1 MWQNELAI
9 FKESYVQNTINV
21 GTNNSGSN
29 IGHKTLQSVEQ
40 TILTFQ
46 LTKGMATG
54 TQGYNVGGGVF
65 LGINGN
71 NGSGSFSIENGLT
84 GDELLWDGNT
94 LSIRG
99 SIEFTNTP
107 GGITNT
113 LSSASLFSLRKS
125 KNLLLYIQVEPWNHL
140 LK

>member
-1 MWQNELAI
+1 MGRIRKWFKLCAEFI

-21 GTNNSGSN
+21 GTNNSGSRGIIASN
-29 IGHKTLQSVEQ
+29 I
-40 TILTFQ
+40 TIAGGTNYPYISIDQ
-46 LTKGMATG
+46 GATTG

-107 GGITNT
+107 GGIKIHYV
-113 LSSASLFSLRKS
+113 SSSLFLLRA
-125 KNLLLYIQVEPWNHL
+125 
-140 LK
+140 